1 MMFMTAFFFAWSA
14 IFIVPLDVRCN
25 KMQRNGI
32 LLYPLWR
39 LVVHTLPYPPHVF
52 RVPPALPAVTLDAST
67 TTTGMMGRNRGKTA
81 QELAAELVQKKRI
94 PKSKNP
100 VPHEEGEALNPE
112 MVPYECLPPPW
123 GILTTPPPFFSSLPL
138 NFSSF

>member
-1 MMFMTAFFFAWSA
+1 MF
-14 IFIVPLDVRCN
+14 
-25 KMQRNGI
+25 
-32 LLYPLWR
+32 LYPLWR
-39 LVVHTLPYPPHVF
+39 LVVHTLPYPPHVFLPYPPHVF

-94 PKSKNP
+94 PKSKNT
-100 VPHEEGEALNPE
+100 VPPEEGEALNPE

-123 GILTTPPPFFSSLPL
+123 GILTTLPFFSSLPL